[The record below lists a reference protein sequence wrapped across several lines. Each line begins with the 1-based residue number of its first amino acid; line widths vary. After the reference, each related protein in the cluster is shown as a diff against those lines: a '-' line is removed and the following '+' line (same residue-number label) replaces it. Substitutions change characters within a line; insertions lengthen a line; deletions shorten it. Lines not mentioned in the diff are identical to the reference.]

1 MKISLI
7 FYSNSLQYIRIK
19 INTNAFKHGLMC
31 ILATNNSKNAN
42 IFYIAS
48 LCTNLET
55 YLFLINLKTV
65 LFTKQQFFLIK
76 GLIIWHG

>member
-1 MKISLI
+1 M
-7 FYSNSLQYIRIK
+7 
-19 INTNAFKHGLMC
+19 NAFKHGLMC

-55 YLFLINLKTV
+55 SFLINLETV
-65 LFTKQQFFLIK
+65 LFTKQQFF
-76 GLIIWHG
+76 